1 MGNARMRMRLS
12 PAEDQGNEAVAT
24 AEERSDERRD
34 ERRIGVRGAAHSG
47 AAVREL
53 PASSAPVRLLRERE
67 AFSRTGSITVCLR
80 QLGALEPRHTDRR
93 SPQRRYQGSSASGLV
108 GRPAVRLCLSAFAAD
123 DVRWWCGLQMPGHR
137 STSSDGHPRREF
149 GSRALKDLM
158 LMLSLSYANRGCG
171 YPATSPSGG

>member
-1 MGNARMRMRLS
+1 MRMRLS

-67 AFSRTGSITVCLR
+67 ALLHVVR